1 MPQRAM
7 EDFGDEP
14 SMSFG
19 KALIVFIVLHV
30 VAVSGIYIFNSLK
43 ARNIEQASPAT
54 RAVKQ
59 SASPA
64 VADSGNATARQNAQ
78 DARPLAPGAL
88 PKTTGA
94 LPKPTAAAE
103 AAKAAETPHRR
114 IADEPAATKPPVKD
128 TTVTVRDSGQ
138 LYTVVKGDNPV
149 TIAHKLHV
157 NYDELL
163 KINKIED
170 PKKLKIGQKLRIPAK
185 TKKQ

>member
-43 ARNIEQASPAT
+43 ARNIEQASPGPA
-54 RAVKQ
+54 AHIVKQ
-59 SASPA
+59 NAPA
-64 VADSGNATARQNAQ
+64 VADAGNAAARN
-78 DARPLAPGAL
+78 DGGDVRPVAKAS
-88 PKTTGA
+88 
-94 LPKPTAAAE
+94 PKPVAE
-103 AAKAAETPHRR
+103 VAKSAETPHRK
-114 IADEPAATKPPVKD
+114 IAEDPVKPPVKD
-128 TTVTVRDSGQ
+128 TAVVAMKDSGQ

-149 TIAHKLHV
+149 TIAKKFHV
-157 NYDELL
+157 SCDELL

-170 PKKLKIGQKLRIPAK
+170 SKKLKIGQKLRIPAK
-185 TKKQ
+185 IKKQ